1 MHSRAAARNPDLN
14 TTKAT
19 RMNIHKRL
27 PMRAMGWPTEINKG
41 QYCDDI

>member
-1 MHSRAAARNPDLN
+1 
-14 TTKAT
+14 
-19 RMNIHKRL
+19 MNIHKRL